1 MNVKT
6 KSTQSRN
13 TCLLTNFILN
23 YIHRT
28 LGCGLTLSTSR
39 TANNTQEPCCSVGN
53 ICVELDCDGAGAGEG
68 AGDGGAGILT
78 IVIITIMTRAANELG
93 GGPSPSIDLNP
104 VVPNPGA
111 IRVTL
116 NIQTVKGE
124 GDWLSI
130 G

>member
-1 MNVKT
+1 M
-6 KSTQSRN
+6 
-13 TCLLTNFILN
+13 
-23 YIHRT
+23 
-28 LGCGLTLSTSR
+28 
-39 TANNTQEPCCSVGN
+39 GN

-124 GDWLSI
+124 GDFLSI